1 MKRTLTKTADGS
13 YTLYVP
19 ELDEYY
25 HSIHGALQEA
35 NHVFI
40 QHGLEPIKDRSSI
53 RVLEMGLG
61 TALNAFLSYQW
72 ARKNNITLW
81 YSGVEAY
88 PVEGEIITTCL
99 KEIGVNQEQDL
110 RFFSEFVY
118 GSTRHMGDFT
128 LEPIHSFWA
137 DINFTDSFD
146 VVFYD
151 AFGPGA
157 QEGMWSISNFEI
169 AFKALKSDGIL
180 VTYCAK
186 GQVKRDLKTVG
197 FTVESRPGPPGKRE
211 MTVALKS

>member
-1 MKRTLTKTADGS
+1 M
-13 YTLYVP
+13 
-19 ELDEYY
+19 
-25 HSIHGALQEA
+25 HGALQEA

-40 QHGLEPIKDRSSI
+40 QHGLEPIKDRPSI

-61 TALNAFLSYQW
+61 TALNAYLSYQW

-99 KEIGVNQEQDL
+99 KEIGVNQVQDL

-118 GSTRHMGDFT
+118 GSTQHIGDFT
-128 LEPIHSFWA
+128 LDPIHAFWA
-137 DINFTDSFD
+137 DINFKEAYD
-146 VVFYD
+146 VIFYD
-151 AFGPGA
+151 AFGPRA
-157 QEGMWSISNFEI
+157 QSELWTLANFQI
-169 AFKALKSDGIL
+169 AFDALKPGGTL

-186 GQVKRDLKTVG
+186 GQVKRDLKSVG

-211 MTVALKS
+211 MTVAFKS

>member
-19 ELDEYY
+19 ELDEHY
-25 HSIHGALQEA
+25 HSMHGALQEA

-40 QHGLEPIKDRSSI
+40 QHGLEPIKDRTSI

-61 TALNAFLSYQW
+61 TALNAYLSYQW

-99 KEIGVNQEQDL
+99 KEIGVNQVQDL

-118 GSTRHMGDFT
+118 GSTQGLDSFT
-128 LEPIHSFWA
+128 LDPIHAFWA
-137 DINFTDSFD
+137 DINFKEAYD

-151 AFGPGA
+151 AFGPRA
-157 QEGMWSISNFEI
+157 QSELWTLANFQI
-169 AFKALKSDGIL
+169 AFDALKPGGTL

-186 GQVKRDLKTVG
+186 GQVKRDLKSIG

-211 MTVALKS
+211 MTVATK

>member
-1 MKRTLTKTADGS
+1 MKRTLIKTADGS

-19 ELDEYY
+19 ELDEHY

-53 RVLEMGLG
+53 RVLELGLG
-61 TALNAFLSYQW
+61 TALNAYLSYQW
-72 ARKNNITLW
+72 ARKNNISLW

-88 PVEGEIITTCL
+88 PVEGEIISTCL
-99 KEIGVNQEQDL
+99 KEIGVNQVQDL

-118 GSTRHMGDFT
+118 GSTQHIGDFT
-128 LEPIHSFWA
+128 LDPIHAFWA
-137 DINFTDSFD
+137 DINFKEAYD

-151 AFGPGA
+151 AFGPRA
-157 QEGMWSISNFEI
+157 QSQLWTLANFQI
-169 AFKALKSDGIL
+169 AFDALKPGGTL

-186 GQVKRDLKTVG
+186 GQVKRELKSVG

-211 MTVALKS
+211 MTVAHKS

>member
-19 ELDEYY
+19 ELDEHY

-61 TALNAFLSYQW
+61 TALNAYLSYQW

-88 PVEGEIITTCL
+88 PVEGEIISTCL
-99 KEIGVNQEQDL
+99 KEIGVNQVQDL

-118 GSTRHMGDFT
+118 GSTQGLDSFT
-128 LEPIHSFWA
+128 LDPIHAFWA
-137 DINFTDSFD
+137 DINFKEAYD

-151 AFGPGA
+151 AFGPRA
-157 QEGMWSISNFEI
+157 QSELWTLANFQI
-169 AFKALKSDGIL
+169 AFDALKPGGTL

-186 GQVKRDLKTVG
+186 GQVKRDLKSVG

-211 MTVALKS
+211 MTVATK

>member
-61 TALNAFLSYQW
+61 TALNAYLSYQW
-72 ARKNNITLW
+72 ARENNITLW

-118 GSTRHMGDFT
+118 GSTQHMGYFT
-128 LEPIHSFWA
+128 LEPIHALWA

-211 MTVALKS
+211 MTVAFKS

>member
-19 ELDEYY
+19 ELDEHY

-35 NHVFI
+35 KHVFI
-40 QHGLEPIKDRSSI
+40 KHGLEPIKDRSSI

-61 TALNAFLSYQW
+61 TALNAYLSYQW

-88 PVEGEIITTCL
+88 PVEGEIISTCL
-99 KEIGVNQEQDL
+99 KEIGVNQVQDL

-118 GSTRHMGDFT
+118 GSTQGLDSFT
-128 LEPIHSFWA
+128 LEPIHAFWA
-137 DINFTDSFD
+137 DINFKEAYD

-151 AFGPGA
+151 AFGPRA
-157 QEGMWSISNFEI
+157 QSELWTLANFQI
-169 AFKALKSDGIL
+169 AFDALKPGGTL

-186 GQVKRDLKTVG
+186 GQVKRDLKSVG

-211 MTVALKS
+211 MTVALK

>member
-1 MKRTLTKTADGS
+1 
-13 YTLYVP
+13 LYVP
-19 ELDEYY
+19 ELDEHY

-61 TALNAFLSYQW
+61 TALNAYLSYQW

-99 KEIGVNQEQDL
+99 KEIGVNQVQDL
-110 RFFSEFVY
+110 HFFSEFVY
-118 GSTRHMGDFT
+118 GSTHVLDSFT
-128 LEPIHSFWA
+128 LEPIHAFWA
-137 DINFTDSFD
+137 DINFKEAYD

-151 AFGPGA
+151 AFGPRA
-157 QEGMWSISNFEI
+157 QSELWTLANFQI
-169 AFKALKSDGIL
+169 AFDALKSGGTL

-186 GQVKRDLKTVG
+186 GQVKRDLKSVG

-211 MTVALKS
+211 MTVAFK

>member
-61 TALNAFLSYQW
+61 TALNAYLSYQW
-72 ARKNNITLW
+72 ARENNMTLW

-118 GSTRHMGDFT
+118 GSTQHIGYFT
-128 LEPIHSFWA
+128 LEPIHAFWA

-211 MTVALKS
+211 MTVAFKS

>member
-19 ELDEYY
+19 ELDEHY

-40 QHGLEPIKDRSSI
+40 QHGLEPLKEKSSI

-61 TALNAFLSYQW
+61 TALNAYLSYQW
-72 ARKNNITLW
+72 AKKNKVSLW

-88 PVEGEIITTCL
+88 PVEGEIIATCL
-99 KEIGVNQEQDL
+99 KEIGVTQEQDL
-110 RFFSEFVY
+110 RFFSEFVF
-118 GSTRHMGDFT
+118 GTSQWIDNFT
-128 LEPIHSFWA
+128 LDPIHAFWTEISFKESY
-137 DINFTDSFD
+137 DI
-146 VVFYD
+146 VFYD
-151 AFGPGA
+151 AFGPRA
-157 QEGMWSISNFEI
+157 QGELWTIENFKI
-169 AFKALKSDGIL
+169 AFDALKPGGTL

-186 GQVKRDLKTVG
+186 GQVKRDLKSVG

-211 MTVALKS
+211 MTVAIK

>member
-19 ELDEYY
+19 ELDEHY
-25 HSIHGALQEA
+25 HSMHGALQEA

-40 QHGLEPIKDRSSI
+40 QHGLESIKDRSSI

-61 TALNAFLSYQW
+61 TALNAYLSYQW
-72 ARKNNITLW
+72 ARKNKITLW

-99 KEIGVNQEQDL
+99 KEIGVNHAQVL

-118 GSTRHMGDFT
+118 GSTQGLDSFT
-128 LEPIHSFWA
+128 LEPIHAFWA
-137 DINFTDSFD
+137 DINFKEAYD

-151 AFGPGA
+151 AFGPRA
-157 QEGMWSISNFEI
+157 QSELWTLANFQI
-169 AFKALKSDGIL
+169 AFDALKPGGTL

-186 GQVKRDLKTVG
+186 GQVKRDLKSVG

-211 MTVALKS
+211 MTVAFK

>member
-19 ELDEYY
+19 ELDEHY

-35 NHVFI
+35 KHVFI

-61 TALNAFLSYQW
+61 TALNAYLSYQW

-88 PVEGEIITTCL
+88 PVEGEIISTCL
-99 KEIGVNQEQDL
+99 KEIGVNQVQDL
-110 RFFSEFVY
+110 HFFSEFVY
-118 GSTRHMGDFT
+118 GSTRGLDSFT
-128 LEPIHSFWA
+128 LDPIHAFWA
-137 DINFTDSFD
+137 DINFKEAYD

-151 AFGPGA
+151 AFGPRA
-157 QEGMWSISNFEI
+157 QSELWTLANFQI
-169 AFKALKSDGIL
+169 AFDALKPGGTL

-186 GQVKRDLKTVG
+186 GQVKRDLKSVG

-211 MTVALKS
+211 MTVAHKS

>member
-19 ELDEYY
+19 ELDEHY
-25 HSIHGALQEA
+25 HSMHGALQEA

-40 QHGLEPIKDRSSI
+40 QHGLEPIKERSSI

-61 TALNAFLSYQW
+61 TALNAYLSYQW

-99 KEIGVNQEQDL
+99 KEIGVNQVQDL

-118 GSTRHMGDFT
+118 GSTQGLDSFT
-128 LEPIHSFWA
+128 LDPIHAFWA
-137 DINFTDSFD
+137 DINFTDAYD
-146 VVFYD
+146 VIFYD
-151 AFGPGA
+151 AFGPRA
-157 QEGMWSISNFEI
+157 QSELWTSANFQI
-169 AFKALKSDGIL
+169 AFDALKPGGTL

-186 GQVKRDLKTVG
+186 GQVKRDLKSVG

-211 MTVALKS
+211 MTVAHKS

>member
-19 ELDEYY
+19 ELDEHY

-35 NHVFI
+35 KHVFI

-61 TALNAFLSYQW
+61 TALNAYLSYQW

-88 PVEGEIITTCL
+88 PVEGEIISTCL
-99 KEIGVNQEQDL
+99 KEIGVNQVQDL
-110 RFFSEFVY
+110 HFFSEFVY
-118 GSTRHMGDFT
+118 GSTRGLDSFT
-128 LEPIHSFWA
+128 LEPIHAFWA
-137 DINFTDSFD
+137 DINFKEAYD

-151 AFGPGA
+151 AFGPRA
-157 QEGMWSISNFEI
+157 QSELWTLANFQI
-169 AFKALKSDGIL
+169 AFDALKPGGTL

-186 GQVKRDLKTVG
+186 GQVKRDLKSVG
-197 FTVESRPGPPGKRE
+197 FTVVSRPGPPGKRE
-211 MTVALKS
+211 MTVATK

>member
-19 ELDEYY
+19 ELDEHY

-53 RVLEMGLG
+53 RVLELGLG
-61 TALNAFLSYQW
+61 TALNAYLSYQW
-72 ARKNNITLW
+72 ARKNNISLW

-88 PVEGEIITTCL
+88 PVEGEIISTCL
-99 KEIGVNQEQDL
+99 KEIGVNQVQDL
-110 RFFSEFVY
+110 RFFSEFIY
-118 GSTRHMGDFT
+118 GSTQHIGDFT
-128 LEPIHSFWA
+128 LEPIHAFWA
-137 DINFTDSFD
+137 DINFKEAYD

-151 AFGPGA
+151 AFGPRA
-157 QEGMWSISNFEI
+157 QSELWTLANFQI
-169 AFKALKSDGIL
+169 AYDALKPGGTL

-186 GQVKRDLKTVG
+186 GQVKRDLKSVG

-211 MTVALKS
+211 MTVAHKS

>member
-1 MKRTLTKTADGS
+1 MKRTLIKTADGS

-19 ELDEYY
+19 ELDEHY

-40 QHGLEPIKDRSSI
+40 KHGLEPIKDRSSI

-61 TALNAFLSYQW
+61 TALNAYLSYQW

-99 KEIGVNQEQDL
+99 KEIGVNQVQDL

-118 GSTRHMGDFT
+118 GSTQHIEGFT
-128 LEPIHSFWA
+128 LDPIHAFWA
-137 DINFTDSFD
+137 DINFKEAYD

-151 AFGPGA
+151 AFGPRA
-157 QEGMWSISNFEI
+157 QSELWTLANFQI
-169 AFKALKSDGIL
+169 AFDALKPGGTL

-186 GQVKRDLKTVG
+186 GQVKRDLKSVG

-211 MTVALKS
+211 LTVAFKS

>member
-1 MKRTLTKTADGS
+1 MKRTLIKTADGS

-19 ELDEYY
+19 ELDEHY

-40 QHGLEPIKDRSSI
+40 KHGLEPIKDRSSI

-61 TALNAFLSYQW
+61 TALNAYLSYQW
-72 ARKNNITLW
+72 ARKNIITLW

-88 PVEGEIITTCL
+88 PVDGEIITTCL
-99 KEIGVNQEQDL
+99 KEIGVNQVQDL
-110 RFFSEFVY
+110 RFFSEFIY
-118 GSTRHMGDFT
+118 GSTQVLDSFT
-128 LEPIHSFWA
+128 LDPVHAFWA
-137 DINFTDSFD
+137 DINFKEAYD

-151 AFGPGA
+151 AFGPRA
-157 QEGMWSISNFEI
+157 QSELWTLANFQI
-169 AFKALKSDGIL
+169 AFDALKSGGTL

-186 GQVKRDLKTVG
+186 GQVKRDLKSVG

-211 MTVALKS
+211 MTVAFKS

>member
-1 MKRTLTKTADGS
+1 MKRKLIKTADGS

-19 ELDEYY
+19 ELDEHY

-61 TALNAFLSYQW
+61 TALNAYLSYQW

-88 PVEGEIITTCL
+88 PVEGEIITICL
-99 KEIGVNQEQDL
+99 KEIGVNQVQDL
-110 RFFSEFVY
+110 RFFSEFIY
-118 GSTRHMGDFT
+118 GSTQVLDNFT
-128 LEPIHSFWA
+128 LDPIHAFWA
-137 DINFTDSFD
+137 DINFKEAYD

-151 AFGPGA
+151 AFGPRA
-157 QEGMWSISNFEI
+157 QSELWTLANFQI
-169 AFKALKSDGIL
+169 AFDALKPGGTL

-186 GQVKRDLKTVG
+186 GQVKRDLKSVG

>member
-1 MKRTLTKTADGS
+1 
-13 YTLYVP
+13 
-19 ELDEYY
+19 
-25 HSIHGALQEA
+25 LQEA

-61 TALNAFLSYQW
+61 TALNAYLSYQW

-88 PVEGEIITTCL
+88 PVEGEIISTCL

-110 RFFSEFVY
+110 HFFSEFVY
-118 GSTRHMGDFT
+118 GSTQHIGDFT
-128 LEPIHSFWA
+128 LEPIHAFWA
-137 DINFTDSFD
+137 DINFTD
-146 VVFYD
+146 
-151 AFGPGA
+151 AFGPRA
-157 QEGMWSISNFEI
+157 QSELWTSANFQI
-169 AFKALKSDGIL
+169 AFDALKPGGTL

-186 GQVKRDLKTVG
+186 GQVKRDLKSVG

-211 MTVALKS
+211 MTVAFKS

>member
-40 QHGLEPIKDRSSI
+40 QHGLEPLKESSSI

-61 TALNAFLSYQW
+61 TALNAYLSCQW

-81 YSGVEAY
+81 YSGVDAY

-99 KEIGVNQEQDL
+99 KEIGVNQVQDL
-110 RFFSEFVY
+110 RFFTEFIY
-118 GSTRHMGDFT
+118 GSTQVLDSFT
-128 LEPIHSFWA
+128 LDPIHAFWA
-137 DINFTDSFD
+137 DINFKEAYD

-151 AFGPGA
+151 AFGPRA
-157 QEGMWSISNFEI
+157 QSELWTLANFQI
-169 AFKALKSDGIL
+169 AFDALKPGGTL

-186 GQVKRDLKTVG
+186 GQVKRDLKSVG

-211 MTVALKS
+211 MTVAFKS

>member
-19 ELDEYY
+19 ELDEHY

-40 QHGLEPIKDRSSI
+40 QHGLEPIKDSSSI

-61 TALNAFLSYQW
+61 TALNAYLSYQW

-99 KEIGVNQEQDL
+99 KEIGVNQVQDL

-118 GSTRHMGDFT
+118 GSTQGLDSFT
-128 LEPIHSFWA
+128 LDPIHAFWA
-137 DINFTDSFD
+137 DINFKEAYD

-151 AFGPGA
+151 AFGPRA
-157 QEGMWSISNFEI
+157 QSELWTLANFQI
-169 AFKALKSDGIL
+169 AYDALKPGGTL

-186 GQVKRDLKTVG
+186 GQVKRDLKSVG
-197 FTVESRPGPPGKRE
+197 FTVESKPGPPGKRE
-211 MTVALKS
+211 MTVAHKS

>member
-19 ELDEYY
+19 ELDEHY

-35 NHVFI
+35 KHVFI

-61 TALNAFLSYQW
+61 TALNAYLSYQW

-99 KEIGVNQEQDL
+99 KEIGVNQVQDL
-110 RFFSEFVY
+110 HFFSEFVY
-118 GSTRHMGDFT
+118 GSTRGLDSFT
-128 LEPIHSFWA
+128 LEPIHAFWA
-137 DINFTDSFD
+137 DINFKEAYD

-151 AFGPGA
+151 AFGPRA
-157 QEGMWSISNFEI
+157 QSELWTLANFQI
-169 AFKALKSDGIL
+169 AFDALKPGGTL

-186 GQVKRDLKTVG
+186 GQVKRDLKSVG
-197 FTVESRPGPPGKRE
+197 FTVVSRPGPPGKRE
-211 MTVALKS
+211 MTVATK

>member
-19 ELDEYY
+19 ELDEHY

-35 NHVFI
+35 KHVFI

-61 TALNAFLSYQW
+61 TALNAYLSYQW

-88 PVEGEIITTCL
+88 PVEGEIISTCL
-99 KEIGVNQEQDL
+99 KEIGVNQVQDL
-110 RFFSEFVY
+110 RFFSQFVY
-118 GSTRHMGDFT
+118 GSTQHIGDFT
-128 LEPIHSFWA
+128 LDPIHAFWA
-137 DINFTDSFD
+137 DINFKEAYD

-151 AFGPGA
+151 AFGPRA
-157 QEGMWSISNFEI
+157 QSELWTSANFQI
-169 AFKALKSDGIL
+169 AFDALKPGGTL

-186 GQVKRDLKTVG
+186 GQVKRDLKSVG

>member
-19 ELDEYY
+19 ELDEHY

-35 NHVFI
+35 KHVFI

-53 RVLEMGLG
+53 RLLEMGLG
-61 TALNAFLSYQW
+61 TALNAYLSYQW

-88 PVEGEIITTCL
+88 PVEGEIISTCL
-99 KEIGVNQEQDL
+99 KEIGVNQVQDL
-110 RFFSEFVY
+110 HFFSEFVY
-118 GSTRHMGDFT
+118 GSTRGLDSFT
-128 LEPIHSFWA
+128 LEPIHAFWA
-137 DINFTDSFD
+137 DINFKEAYD

-151 AFGPGA
+151 AFGPRA
-157 QEGMWSISNFEI
+157 QSELWTLANFQI
-169 AFKALKSDGIL
+169 AFDALKPGGTL

-186 GQVKRDLKTVG
+186 GQVKRDLKSVG
-197 FTVESRPGPPGKRE
+197 FTVVSRPGPPGKRE
-211 MTVALKS
+211 MTVATK

>member
-19 ELDEYY
+19 ELDEHY

-35 NHVFI
+35 KHVFI

-61 TALNAFLSYQW
+61 TALNAYLSYQW
-72 ARKNNITLW
+72 ARKNNISLW

-88 PVEGEIITTCL
+88 PVEGEIISTCL
-99 KEIGVNQEQDL
+99 KEIGVNQVQDL

-118 GSTRHMGDFT
+118 GSTQHIGDFT
-128 LEPIHSFWA
+128 LDPIHAFWA
-137 DINFTDSFD
+137 DINFKEAYD

-151 AFGPGA
+151 AFGPRA
-157 QEGMWSISNFEI
+157 QSQLWTLANFQI
-169 AFKALKSDGIL
+169 AFDALKPGGTL

-186 GQVKRDLKTVG
+186 GQVKRDLKSVG

-211 MTVALKS
+211 MTVATK